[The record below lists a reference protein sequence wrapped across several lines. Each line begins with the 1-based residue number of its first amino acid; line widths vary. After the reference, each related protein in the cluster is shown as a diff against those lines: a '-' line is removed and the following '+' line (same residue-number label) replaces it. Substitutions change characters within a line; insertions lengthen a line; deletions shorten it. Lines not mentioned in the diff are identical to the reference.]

1 MYSPNHI
8 PRNLLKAK
16 GVLSSTATVTVN
28 PTVTASPTTSTKST
42 ASTAST
48 STTSTSVIGSVP
60 MGSSLQSSTTRL
72 TSTNTPLSTSPSSS
86 SLVSTSGQAGLPVR
100 PTSLTSTTTTTTSS
114 SEFSIPGSCPTGF
127 YQCSAYYHGGCCRVG
142 RDCAL
147 SDCPSASSTTVANTL
162 GVTIVAP
169 TGSGIGAAI
178 VGLGKGSCQTGW
190 SSCAPSL
197 GGGCCPG
204 GYGCVSGTTCTATVA
219 GETPSVEAKLAANN
233 GTRDSFRGN
242 KWMSALAT
250 ATVVVALLL

>member
-1 MYSPNHI
+1 MYSPNFAS
-8 PRNLLKAK
+8 RNLLKAK
-16 GVLSSTATVTVN
+16 GALSSTATVTVN
-28 PTVTASPTTSTKST
+28 PTVTASPTTRTTST

-48 STTSTSVIGSVP
+48 STTSTSVVGLVP
-60 MGSSLQSSTTRL
+60 VGSLQDSTTRL
-72 TSTNTPLSTSPSSS
+72 SSTTSTLPSTSPSSS

-114 SEFSIPGSCPTGF
+114 SESSIYGSCPTGF

-147 SDCPSASSTTVANTL
+147 SDCPSASSTTVADTL

-178 VGLGKGSCQTGW
+178 AGLGQGSCQTGW

-204 GYGCVSGTTCTATVA
+204 GYGCVSGTTCTATVT
-219 GETPSVEAKLAANN
+219 GETPSVEAKVAAN
-233 GTRDSFRGN
+233 GARDPFRGD
-242 KWMSALAT
+242 KWMIALAT
-250 ATVVVALLL
+250 VAVVVGLLV

>member
-1 MYSPNHI
+1 MYPPNFTSW
-8 PRNLLKAK
+8 NLLNAK
-16 GVLSSTATVTVN
+16 GALSSTATVTVN
-28 PTVTASPTTSTKST
+28 PTVTASPTARTKST
-42 ASTAST
+42 ASTASI
-48 STTSTSVIGSVP
+48 STTSTSVISLVP
-60 MGSSLQSSTTRL
+60 TGSLQDSTTRL
-72 TSTNTPLSTSPSSS
+72 TSTNTPPSTSPSSS
-86 SLVSTSGQAGLPVR
+86 TLASTSGQAALPVR

-114 SEFSIPGSCPTGF
+114 SEFSIHGSCPTGF

-178 VGLGKGSCQTGW
+178 AGLGKGSCQTGW

-204 GYGCVSGTTCTATVA
+204 GYGCVSGTTCIATVA
-219 GETPSVEAKLAANN
+219 GETPSVEAKVAAN
-233 GTRDSFRGN
+233 GARDPFRGYN
-242 KWMSALAT
+242 WMIALAT
-250 ATVVVALLL
+250 VMVIVSLLL